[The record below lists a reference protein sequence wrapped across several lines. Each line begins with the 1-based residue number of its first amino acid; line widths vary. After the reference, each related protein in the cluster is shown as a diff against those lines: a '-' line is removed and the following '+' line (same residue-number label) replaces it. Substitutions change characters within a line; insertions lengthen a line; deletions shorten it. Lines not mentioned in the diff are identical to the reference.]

1 MFHFAGYEEL
11 TSLAREMATES
22 LLDVRVGGSN
32 AQRFAVAG
40 DERTGTEAAERSE
53 GKPRYP
59 RNHLQAQCAGMQTGK

>member
-1 MFHFAGYEEL
+1 
-11 TSLAREMATES
+11 MATES
-22 LLDVRVGGSN
+22 LLDVRVRGSN
-32 AQRFAVAG
+32 AQGFAVAG